1 MAINSSTVDA
11 FLEHVGHIIQGM
23 RKGGSLDEI
32 RAHAEDGRRWGELI
46 TIHPEFMHG
55 SSNNGHSVDPA
66 TAVNTL
72 LDTLVCLAAIQQQ
85 QHHQPEPG
93 TAAVKAA

>member
-85 QHHQPEPG
+85 QQPEQAG
-93 TAAVKAA
+93 TAAVNAA